1 MNVPNESEIQ
11 AIFERA
17 RETRLN
23 AYAPYSN
30 FRVGA
35 AARIAGTDTIVSA
48 CNVENASLGA
58 TVCAERN
65 MIAAIIAEYGRVEI
79 ENLVVVSDYDPP
91 VVPCALC
98 LQVLQEF
105 CPQTLAIH
113 SADTK
118 SVRSTVTLADLLP
131 MPFKTFEEKTH

>member
-1 MNVPNESEIQ
+1 MNVPNEREIQ

-30 FRVGA
+30 FLVGA
-35 AARIAGTDTIVSA
+35 AARIAGTDTIVSG
-48 CNVENASLGA
+48 CNVENVSFGA

-65 MIAAIIAEYGRVEI
+65 MIAAIIATYGRVEI
-79 ENLVVVSDYDPP
+79 ENLVVVSDHDPP

-105 CPQTLAIH
+105 CPPTLAIH
-113 SADTK
+113 SADTLA
-118 SVRSTVTLADLLP
+118 VRSTVTLADLLP
-131 MPFKTFEEKTH
+131 MPFTTFEEKTR